1 MYELLFRRT
10 LIFGVPAVPFV
21 PFRVQLLVQSSVLY
35 LPLHRRFYCD
45 RLDRF
50 LPPFPLPY
58 FPFPVSLI
66 LSSLKSSAVTAP
78 NVSHDCIYSAHIFI
92 PLRTPTPCYHLIF
105 SSHFPQSLLFSS
117 LLFRLFFLHPCTFPH
132 TGAILRFNEI
142 FAIDLQFVSRT
153 LQKSLCS
160 KFEFRI

>member
-50 LPPFPLPY
+50 LP
-58 FPFPVSLI
+58 VS
-66 LSSLKSSAVTAP
+66 SSL
-78 NVSHDCIYSAHIFI
+78 
-92 PLRTPTPCYHLIF
+92 F
-105 SSHFPQSLLFSS
+105 SL
-117 LLFRLFFLHPCTFPH
+117 
-132 TGAILRFNEI
+132 
-142 FAIDLQFVSRT
+142 SRIVDSVVAE
-153 LQKSLCS
+153 K
-160 KFEFRI
+160 